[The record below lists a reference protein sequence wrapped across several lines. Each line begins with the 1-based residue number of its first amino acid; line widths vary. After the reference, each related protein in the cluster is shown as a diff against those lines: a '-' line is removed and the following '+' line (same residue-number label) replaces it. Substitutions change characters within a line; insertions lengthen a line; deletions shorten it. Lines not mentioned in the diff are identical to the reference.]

1 MPTHIHTL
9 AYLSIRI
16 HILYMYSMLYVRF
29 MLEANI
35 RSLHTANPKKLIVA
49 DLNAHYITKR
59 YTELII
65 SLLTI
70 QSIHTNDNTTTTSS
84 STNQHS
90 LTSPTSTSNTT
101 FTTTSFLDGLAGSGG
116 ESMLHT
122 DLTHLRSEMVSLL
135 DRLSATIH
143 FSNNS
148 NLNSNNSSNIQ
159 KLIFLINNY
168 DYISA
173 IFQERLAIC
182 SNEINY
188 YETNLYNYKELFAEE
203 LIKNIFPRLISFVI
217 QTEQLMMNN
226 GGHNS
231 DLYTNTTGTNNTTTN
246 ITTTTN
252 SNNTNNTHTNTSGH
266 NSDLPNN
273 TNIILDE
280 ILIENIIHE
289 FNTTWKLNIQLIND
303 QILSYFNNNFIN
315 SMNILKL
322 VLTQLLLYYTRFQDI
337 LKKVFTTTNNN
348 NSNNNK
354 QPLFLRDL
362 VSTANILMEIKRYS
376 R

>member
-1 MPTHIHTL
+1 
-9 AYLSIRI
+9 
-16 HILYMYSMLYVRF
+16 

-90 LTSPTSTSNTT
+90 LTSPTSTLNTT

-122 DLTHLRSEMVSLL
+122 DLTHLRSEMVGLL
-135 DRLSATIH
+135 DRLSTIH
-143 FSNNS
+143 FSNNNS
-148 NLNSNNSSNIQ
+148 NSNNNANIQ

-168 DYISA
+168 DYILTT
-173 IFQERLAIC
+173 FQERLAIC
-182 SNEINY
+182 INEINY

-226 GGHNS
+226 
-231 DLYTNTTGTNNTTTN
+231 TE
-246 ITTTTN
+246 
-252 SNNTNNTHTNTSGH
+252 GH
-266 NSDLPNN
+266 NSDLP

-289 FNTTWKLNIQLIND
+289 FNSTWKLNIQLIND
-303 QILSYFNNNFIN
+303 QIISYFNNNFIN

-337 LKKVFTTTNNN
+337 LKKVFTTNNN
-348 NSNNNK
+348 ATSNTSNNNK
-354 QPLFLRDL
+354 QPAFLREL

>member
-1 MPTHIHTL
+1 
-9 AYLSIRI
+9 
-16 HILYMYSMLYVRF
+16 MLYVRF
-29 MLEANI
+29 VLEANI

-70 QSIHTNDNTTTTSS
+70 QSIHTNDKTTSTSHTSS
-84 STNQHS
+84 STNQHP
-90 LTSPTSTSNTT
+90 LTSPTSPHTTSNS
-101 FTTTSFLDGLAGSGG
+101 TSFLDGLAGSGG

-135 DRLSATIH
+135 DRLSTIH

-148 NLNSNNSSNIQ
+148 NSNNSNNSSIIQ

-168 DYISA
+168 DYILTT
-173 IFQERLAIC
+173 FQERLAIC
-182 SNEINY
+182 SNEINF

-226 GGHNS
+226 TEGHNS
-231 DLYTNTTGTNNTTTN
+231 DL
-246 ITTTTN
+246 
-252 SNNTNNTHTNTSGH
+252 S
-266 NSDLPNN
+266 NN

-303 QILSYFNNNFIN
+303 QIISYFNNNFNN

-337 LKKVFTTTNNN
+337 LKKVFTTTNSN
-348 NSNNNK
+348 NSTNSYNNK
-354 QPLFLRDL
+354 QPLFLREL